1 MKLYEDIS
9 TDIEKRV
16 STSLA
21 VGRYLRA
28 SERFN
33 EASSEF
39 TSACK
44 SLRQELGRDQR
55 FVACIEHKHYLVTT
69 DAEGNFDVDLVELV

>member
-1 MKLYEDIS
+1 MKLYEDIG

-28 SERFN
+28 EARFN

-39 TSACK
+39 TGACK
-44 SLRQELGRDQR
+44 ALRKELGRDQR
-55 FVACIEHKHYLVTT
+55 FIVRVEHQHYLVTT
-69 DAEGNFDVDLVELV
+69 DAEGNFEVNLVEVV